1 MVEYLGN
8 ISKYLGLPIN
18 ASSHGHMIDNM
29 IGWVHWLM
37 ILLFMLSI
45 FQAGIQLAL

>member
-37 ILLFMLSI
+37 ILLFVGWGVNL
-45 FQAGIQLAL
+45 FK